1 MSLKISKSEG
11 RLFKEKSV
19 DIRSPFQRDRDRII
33 HSASFRRLKHKT
45 QVFVNTNG
53 DHFRTRLTHSMEVAQ
68 IARTIAR
75 TLNLNEDLCEA
86 LSLAHDMGHTPF
98 GHAGEDVLDDCMK
111 PFGGFDHNIQTLRI
125 VTVLEE
131 KYYYFKGLNLTIETL
146 DGLVK
151 HNGPLSNTKILNNII
166 GIKTFKNKINF
177 EKSPSLESQISS
189 ISDDI
194 AYNNHDIE
202 DGIRANLFSLEEI
215 KEIPFFKE
223 IYNKHKKNLKKHR
236 KEIIISQ
243 IIREA
248 INFMVTDVIKN
259 TRENLKK
266 FKIKS
271 KKDVYKSIKLIVCFS
286 QNMKESDKQIKYFLN
301 KKMYNNK
308 VVLQKT
314 NNGKRIIKSLFNKL
328 SNNPKKY
335 IRSDLLK
342 NGVKE
347 RMISDF
353 IAGMTDRFAI
363 NLEENF

>member
-1 MSLKISKSEG
+1 
-11 RLFKEKSV
+11 
-19 DIRSPFQRDRDRII
+19 
-33 HSASFRRLKHKT
+33 
-45 QVFVNTNG
+45 
-53 DHFRTRLTHSMEVAQ
+53 
-68 IARTIAR
+68 
-75 TLNLNEDLCEA
+75 
-86 LSLAHDMGHTPF
+86 
-98 GHAGEDVLDDCMK
+98 
-111 PFGGFDHNIQTLRI
+111 
-125 VTVLEE
+125 
-131 KYYYFKGLNLTIETL
+131 
-146 DGLVK
+146 
-151 HNGPLSNTKILNNII
+151 
-166 GIKTFKNKINF
+166 
-177 EKSPSLESQISS
+177 
-189 ISDDI
+189 
-194 AYNNHDIE
+194 
-202 DGIRANLFSLEEI
+202 
-215 KEIPFFKE
+215 
-223 IYNKHKKNLKKHR
+223 
-236 KEIIISQ
+236 
-243 IIREA
+243 
-248 INFMVTDVIKN
+248 MVTDVIKN